1 MNGKVTQRDIAKK
14 AGVSHVTV
22 SLALRGHPGIPART
36 QDRIKRIAEAMGYVP
51 DPMMSALSSYRKMQ
65 RPQAFQANIAW
76 INNFKAPGDLY
87 RYDFNE
93 YYEGAR
99 QRSRELG
106 YQLEEYRIAE
116 AGEDWRRLKR
126 VLTNRG
132 VQGVL
137 LAPSENPNAKFDL
150 DLAAFS
156 AVRLGYSYSHPVLH
170 TVANMQFTTAYS
182 AVENLVRLGYERVGF
197 VLGENVQV
205 RTGQRFVGGYK
216 AAQSL
221 LAKKDCIPML
231 SLREEGDVPKQVAAW
246 ARKTRPDSIVSLH
259 GMWRYGHLL
268 EAGLEIPDRIGY
280 ADMSVPANED
290 FLSGVCQNSREVG
303 VRAVDL
309 LVGMIHRQEKGL
321 PEHCAH
327 LLIDG
332 YWIEG
337 KTAPGVS
344 RR

>member
-36 QDRIKRIAEAMGYVP
+36 QERIKRIARSLGYVP
-51 DPMMSALSSYRKMQ
+51 DPMLSALSSYRKMQ

-116 AGEDWRRLKR
+116 SGEDWRMLRR
-126 VLTNRG
+126 VLVNRG

-137 LAPSENPNAKFDL
+137 LAPSENPNAMFDL
-150 DLAAFS
+150 DLTAFS
-156 AVRLGYSYSHPVLH
+156 AVRLGYSYSRPVLH
-170 TVANMQFTTAYS
+170 TVANMQFTTAFS

-197 VLGENVQV
+197 ILGKNVQV
-205 RTGQRFVGGYK
+205 RTGQRFVGGFM

-221 LAKKDCIPML
+221 LTRKNCIPML
-231 SLREEGDVPKQVAAW
+231 SLRENGDILKQISAW
-246 ARKTRPDSIVSLH
+246 ARKTRPDAVVSLH
-259 GMWRYGHLL
+259 GMWRYRQIL
-268 EAGLEIPDRIGY
+268 EAGIEVPDRVGY
-280 ADMSVPANED
+280 ADISVPSNEE

-309 LVGMIHRQEKGL
+309 LISMIHRQEKGI
-321 PEHCAH
+321 PDHCAH
-327 LLIDG
+327 LLVDG
-332 YWIEG
+332 YWIDG
-337 KTAPGVS
+337 KTAPG
-344 RR
+344 RKGC